1 MSYGVQLMG
10 GLFNAII
17 PHNHPSKTQYGFS
30 TVKDRQTA
38 ALIKIYQGE
47 RTLCKDNHYLGEFV
61 VKGLPAKY
69 CEQVTLHVTMSI
81 DLNGILH
88 VSATEDTTGV
98 SKSIEI
104 ENENRVL
111 TEYQKNDFIEKAAKM
126 KLEDEAIAETIEAR
140 NKLQLFAFDLRRR
153 MTMKNRN
160 LWIVKNIVMKRE

>member
-1 MSYGVQLMG
+1 MIDNITLQDVVPMSYGVQLMG
-10 GLFNAII
+10 GLFKAII
-17 PHNHPSKTQYGFS
+17 PRNHPYPVSKTQYGFT
-30 TVKDRQTA
+30 TVKDHQTA

-47 RTLCKDNHYLGEFV
+47 RTLCNDNHYLGEFV

-69 CEQVTLHVTMSI
+69 CGQVTLHVTMSI

-104 ENENRVL
+104 ENENREL
-111 TEYQKNDFIEKAAKM
+111 TESQINDFIEKAAKM

-140 NKLQLFAFDLRRR
+140 NKLQLFAFDMRRR
-153 MTMKNRN
+153 
-160 LWIVKNIVMKRE
+160 V